1 VARDHFSENINAAI
15 ELRNSGKT
23 VLAAAEYAA
32 ETKIAGLNLAG
43 DMEAFVKEAVE
54 AGHSEGETVDEE

>member
-1 VARDHFSENINAAI
+1 MARDHLSENINAAI

-32 ETKIAGLNLAG
+32 EAKIAGLNFGG
-43 DMEAFVKEAVE
+43 DMGAFVNEAVE
-54 AGHSEGETVDEE
+54 AGHSEAKTENAE